1 MMIRTFSLN
10 EIITSSFKSSLEQGL
25 VFELTIIIYNN
36 DCVDSQIESR
46 GEHRDAPY
54 NFCHLRTLPWVVR
67 CGQTRENCLP
77 RMAKTPTEQT
87 GYFEPL
93 D

>member
-1 MMIRTFSLN
+1 MIVSILKSRVVGNIGMLRTIFA
-10 EIITSSFKSSLEQGL
+10 IF
-25 VFELTIIIYNN
+25 V
-36 DCVDSQIESR
+36 
-46 GEHRDAPY
+46 
-54 NFCHLRTLPWVVR
+54 RTLPWVVR